1 MSGWNGRSASVWTC
15 AVVVLLSVIGVIDRS
30 RADAA
35 TIFVTTLSD
44 KISSTGGCSLK
55 EAIHSANFDSNI
67 AIDQVLPG
75 GIDYF
80 ITTQCVPGSGADTI
94 VLPAG
99 VTFSMLRVTDD
110 LHNPIGPTAT
120 PIVFTTITI
129 EGNGS
134 TLQWAGALSRAFTI
148 GTASININP
157 NENVTNFV
165 SGTGNLTIRNTYIRG
180 FVAKGGNGAGGGGGG
195 MGAGG
200 AIYVM
205 ENAGLTVEGSTF
217 EGNGAIG
224 GNGSLQI
231 KCRRRWWRSRRQRG
245 AWRRCTPKEAVAVAA
260 RAATAQSQVSRAATG
275 AGPSPTVRFPA
286 EPSSAEVSAGGLSSS
301 SATQMVIAC
310 TALAVA
316 GAAAVET
323 VLGIGAKPGNGG
335 DGGDGG
341 VMAVAVVGPA
351 RVAPT
356 AGKGA
361 SGAAA
366 EPGRERSRTS
376 TGSVRSAAT
385 AGSVAAVA
393 LGGAASSGEDQV
405 AAGY

>member
-1 MSGWNGRSASVWTC
+1 MQSNFLNDCGGNGGGAADGTCNNDVSLAVGFNFALAAGGEAVITLTASSQPPAGGFFLQQLDPDVRGDNLYLSETVDIKERRPRAWYVAARRHGVDRRRLSPPAQEPRGAPMSGWNGRSASVWTC

-75 GIDYF
+75 GIDHF

-134 TLQWAGALSRAFTI
+134 TLQWSGALSRAFTI

-165 SGTGNLTIRNTYIRG
+165 SGTGNLTIRNIVHQRVC
-180 FVAKGGNGAGGGGGG
+180 FERRKRCRRRGGG

-205 ENAGLTVEGSTF
+205 KNA
-217 EGNGAIG
+217 
-224 GNGSLQI
+224 QPD
-231 KCRRRWWRSRRQRG
+231 R
-245 AWRRCTPKEAVAVAA
+245 
-260 RAATAQSQVSRAATG
+260 
-275 AGPSPTVRFPA
+275 
-286 EPSSAEVSAGGLSSS
+286 
-301 SATQMVIAC
+301 
-310 TALAVA
+310 
-316 GAAAVET
+316 
-323 VLGIGAKPGNGG
+323 
-335 DGGDGG
+335 
-341 VMAVAVVGPA
+341 
-351 RVAPT
+351 
-356 AGKGA
+356 
-361 SGAAA
+361 
-366 EPGRERSRTS
+366 
-376 TGSVRSAAT
+376 
-385 AGSVAAVA
+385 
-393 LGGAASSGEDQV
+393 
-405 AAGY
+405 